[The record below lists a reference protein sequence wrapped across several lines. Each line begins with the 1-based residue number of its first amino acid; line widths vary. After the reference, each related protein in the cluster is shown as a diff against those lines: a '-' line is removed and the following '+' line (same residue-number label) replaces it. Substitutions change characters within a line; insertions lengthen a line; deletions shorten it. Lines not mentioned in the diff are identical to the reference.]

1 MLQPLARTLELST
14 KQAAAYVGSGGSRK
28 GFAFYLHEISEGFKQ
43 NRNVI

>member
-1 MLQPLARTLELST
+1 MLQPLARTLGLST

-28 GFAFYLHEISEGFKQ
+28 GFVFYLHEISEGFKQ